1 MEIQVNPD
9 SIFIKDP
16 EKCPLV
22 DSIFLDDNWN
32 EIYTESLL
40 DHIIITSKKTLLGLE
55 GRLYESCKNGIQLKE
70 IFYNVIRYKSLRNQ
84 SSMATR

>member
-1 MEIQVNPD
+1 MEIQVSLD

-22 DSIFLDDNWN
+22 DYIFLDDNWN

-70 IFYNVIRYKSLRNQ
+70 VFYDVVRYKSLRNQ